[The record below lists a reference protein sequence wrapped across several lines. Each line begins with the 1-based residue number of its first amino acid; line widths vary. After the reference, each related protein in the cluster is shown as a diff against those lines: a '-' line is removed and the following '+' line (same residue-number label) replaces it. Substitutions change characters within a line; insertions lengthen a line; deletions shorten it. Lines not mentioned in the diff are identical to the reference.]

1 MVKNLNDIFEKLA
14 EQNNESLEKNIKKI
28 KTFKN
33 NEKKIINKISNINYQ
48 KINDDEE
55 ISFKWGF
62 LIICVSLFYKVTNLD

>member
-1 MVKNLNDIFEKLA
+1 MVKNLNDSFEKLT
-14 EQNNESLEKNIKKI
+14 EQNNESLEKHIKKI

-55 ISFKWGF
+55 ISFKSKKNKC
-62 LIICVSLFYKVTNLD
+62 IVM

>member
-1 MVKNLNDIFEKLA
+1 MVKNLNDSFEKLA

-55 ISFKWGF
+55 ISFKSKKNKC
-62 LIICVSLFYKVTNLD
+62 IVM

>member
-1 MVKNLNDIFEKLA
+1 MVKNLNDSFEKLA

-55 ISFKWGF
+55 ISFKSKK
-62 LIICVSLFYKVTNLD
+62 ISV

>member
-1 MVKNLNDIFEKLA
+1 MVKNLNDNFEKLA

-55 ISFKWGF
+55 ISFKSKKNKC
-62 LIICVSLFYKVTNLD
+62 IVM